1 MFRCTVTGP
10 GVLLWVV
17 ESINTF
23 DMSGIIFSVADRP
36 GVVPDP
42 YPEVINVTLIST
54 VQSPDHA
61 LLGDL
66 TSEITVLVTSNTLGK
81 RVYCS
86 DGQHREEGSPFIAI
100 FGCK

>member
-1 MFRCTVTGP
+1 MFRCTVIGP

-23 DMSGIIFSVADRP
+23 DILFLVADKP
-36 GVVPDP
+36 GVEPDP
-42 YPEVINVTLIST
+42 YAEVVNVTLISV
-54 VQSPDHA
+54 VQSPDHP

-66 TSEITVLVTSNTLGK
+66 TSEITVIVTSNTLGK
-81 RVYCS
+81 QVYCS
-86 DGQHREEGSPFIAI
+86 DGQHREEGSPSITI